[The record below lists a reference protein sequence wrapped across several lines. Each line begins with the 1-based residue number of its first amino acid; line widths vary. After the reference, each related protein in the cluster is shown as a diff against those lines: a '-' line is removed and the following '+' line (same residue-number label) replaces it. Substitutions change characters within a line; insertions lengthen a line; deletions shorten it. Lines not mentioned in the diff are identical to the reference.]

1 MAGPIRWVVMDAIS
15 VVVFVVLR
23 GTVPIAR
30 APRGARADTGVRLMC
45 AATRVHTDEDASSPP
60 CYSRTVG
67 DAGLRIAFGGCQRL
81 FLRVQPRRVIAR
93 PRVR

>member
-45 AATRVHTDEDASSPP
+45 AATRIHTDDGASSPP
-60 CYSRTVG
+60 CYARTGG
-67 DAGLRIAFGGCQRL
+67 DAGLPARWVAASVVGCVSSQGGL
-81 FLRVQPRRVIAR
+81 LAR
-93 PRVR
+93 PRV